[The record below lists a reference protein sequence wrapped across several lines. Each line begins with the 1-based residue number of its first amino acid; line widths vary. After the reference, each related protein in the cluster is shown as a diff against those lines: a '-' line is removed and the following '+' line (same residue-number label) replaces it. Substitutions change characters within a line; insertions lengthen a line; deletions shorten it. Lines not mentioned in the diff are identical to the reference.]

1 MVDKELKKKRT
12 TLEKEKALLD
22 EFEPP
27 LANQLKTKQ
36 TEKLNVLVA
45 PDDEILSIITEK
57 QIEDEIKEME
67 ASENLFIK
75 YNGN

>member
-57 QIEDEIKEME
+57 QIEDEIKE
-67 ASENLFIK
+67 
-75 YNGN
+75 NGSFGESIHQI

>member
-57 QIEDEIKEME
+57 QIEDKIKE
-67 ASENLFIK
+67 
-75 YNGN
+75 NGSFRESIHQI

>member
-45 PDDEILSIITEK
+45 PDDEILYIITEK
-57 QIEDEIKEME
+57 QIEDEIKE
-67 ASENLFIK
+67 
-75 YNGN
+75 NGSFRESIHQI

>member
-45 PDDEILSIITEK
+45 PGDEILSIITEK
-57 QIEDEIKEME
+57 QIEDEIKE
-67 ASENLFIK
+67 
-75 YNGN
+75 NGSFRESIHQI

>member
-36 TEKLNVLVA
+36 TEKLNVPVA
-45 PDDEILSIITEK
+45 PDDEILFIITEK
-57 QIEDEIKEME
+57 QIEDEIKE
-67 ASENLFIK
+67 
-75 YNGN
+75 NGSFRESIHQI

>member
-45 PDDEILSIITEK
+45 PDDEILSIVTEK
-57 QIEDEIKEME
+57 QIEDEIKE
-67 ASENLFIK
+67 
-75 YNGN
+75 NGSFRESIHQI